1 MTSNSGT
8 TIHRDP
14 PTLAN
19 RLRRRFIAGL
29 LVVIPFI
36 AAVWAIGIIFSIA
49 ESYFGPSVRAILE
62 LVVDPN
68 GEYRFLIGPSVRII
82 SLLIAGGF
90 IVAIGWMSTFLAV
103 RKVILLGESLVHKIP
118 IVKFFYTTPKEVM
131 NTLSATSGT
140 SYNRVVMFEYPSPGV
155 LALGFATGDL
165 GGLPGRPHM
174 VSVFM
179 PTTPNPTTG
188 FLMYVP
194 VDRVFDT
201 NLDFEAAIR
210 VIMSGGILTA
220 GDIETRPFD
229 LSKPIE
235 TKPSTTPD
243 RKEELA
249 ATGPQF

>member
-1 MTSNSGT
+1 MTPVSTSA
-8 TIHRDP
+8 IPKEP

-49 ESYFGPSVRAILE
+49 ESYFGPSVRAIVE
-62 LVVDPN
+62 LVIDPK
-68 GEYRFLIGPSVRII
+68 GEYRFAIGPFVRVI
-82 SLLIAGGF
+82 SLLIAGAF
-90 IVAIGWMSTFLAV
+90 IVAIGWLSTFIAV
-103 RKVILLGESLVHKIP
+103 RKVIALGESVVHKIP

-131 NTLSATSGT
+131 STLSATTGS
-140 SYNRVVMFEYPSPGV
+140 SYHRVVMFDYLSEGTK
-155 LALGFATGDL
+155 ALGFATGEL
-165 GGLPGRPHM
+165 RGPGGGQTLI
-174 VSVFM
+174 SIFM

-188 FLMYVP
+188 FLLYVP
-194 VDRVFDT
+194 VDRVLDT

-220 GDIETRPFD
+220 GGIETRPFD

-235 TKPSTTPD
+235 TKPSSNPD

-249 ATGPQF
+249 GAAPQF